1 METAQL
7 CPPEI
12 SSALAALAESI
23 ELALGPGP
31 EALAEAYEAAE
42 LVGALSGDEDLAK
55 ALLLAPILDGAKTVS
70 PALAR
75 LAGSSSVQAAEA
87 LARFGELG
95 FPAGWSP
102 EQGLDARQAEAVRK
116 MLIAAVADPRLVLA
130 RVTMELVRLRR
141 ARALEPKDRERAA
154 LAARAVFAPLANRL
168 GIWQLKW
175 ELEDLAFRFL
185 EPEAYH
191 RIAVALNEKRSD
203 RERYIATLCERLR
216 AELAA
221 ADIRAEVQGRPKHI
235 YSIHRKMQ
243 RKQLAFGELY
253 DIRAVRIIVETVEAC
268 YAALGVVHASFT
280 PIASEFDDYIATPKE
295 NLYRSIHTAIV
306 GSEGASVEVQIRTRE
321 MHEHAEL
328 GIAAHWQYKE
338 GGARD
343 RAYERKIEA
352 VRRLLKP
359 GDAGGGERDFLEG
372 ERAALFADRV
382 YALTPKG
389 EVIDLPRSATPLDF
403 AYHVHSDLGHRCRG
417 AKVNGRIAPL
427 THPLANGEVVDI
439 IAGKHPAPSRD
450 WLAPELGYLA
460 SPRSRAKVRA
470 WFRRQESGDNR
481 VAGRSILERELA
493 RAGAGP
499 EFIAPLVQVLD
510 AGGTEHLHE
519 LLGQGEITGTQLAQ
533 ALARLKHRTE
543 HPARQMTG
551 IAALPG
557 ARPSLSADRAKLRVA
572 PQRRRS
578 PVEIEG
584 VGDLPITL
592 ARCCAPSR
600 PQSIVGYAT
609 VGRGVTIH
617 RKDCPSV
624 ARMFAAHP
632 HRVLRVDWIA
642 ESA

>member
-1 METAQL
+1 MQTAQL

-12 SSALAALAESI
+12 SSTLDSLAESI
-23 ELALGPGP
+23 AQALGLVPN
-31 EALAEAYEAAE
+31 ALAEAQGAAE
-42 LVGALSGDEDLAK
+42 IAGALSGDRDLAS
-55 ALLLAPILDGAKTVS
+55 ALLLAPVLDGAKTLP

-75 LAGSSSVQAAEA
+75 LAGPASVSAAEA

-116 MLIAAVADPRLVLA
+116 MLIAAVSDPRLVLA
-130 RVTMELVRLRR
+130 RLAMELVRLRR
-141 ARALEPKDRERAA
+141 ARGLEPREQQRAA

-168 GIWQLKW
+168 GVWQLKW
-175 ELEDLAFRFL
+175 ELEDLAFRYL
-185 EPEAYH
+185 EPEAYR
-191 RIAVALNEKRSD
+191 RIALALNEKRSD
-203 RERYIATLCERLR
+203 RERYIASLRERLR

-221 ADIRAEVQGRPKHI
+221 AGIAAQVEGRPKHL

-243 RKQLAFGELY
+243 RKQLDFGELY
-253 DIRAVRIIVETVEAC
+253 DIRAVRIILETVEQC
-268 YAALGVVHASFT
+268 YAALGVVHAEFA
-280 PIASEFDDYIATPKE
+280 PIASEFDDYIASPKE

-306 GSEGASVEVQIRTRE
+306 GPEGASVEVQIRTRE

-328 GIAAHWQYKE
+328 GVAAHWQYKE

-343 RAYERKIEA
+343 RGYERKIEA

-359 GDAGGGERDFLEG
+359 GDVGGGERDFLER
-372 ERAALFADRV
+372 ERARLFSDRL

-389 EVIDLPRSATPLDF
+389 EVIDLPRGATPLDF

-427 THPLANGEVVDI
+427 TQALANGEVVEI

-470 WFRRQESGDNR
+470 WFRRQASGDNR

-499 EFIAPLVQVLD
+499 EVIAPLVQAFD
-510 AGGTEHLHE
+510 AGGSENLHQ
-519 LLGQGEITGTQLAQ
+519 LLGEAQITATQLAQ
-533 ALARLKHRTE
+533 TLARLKS
-543 HPARQMTG
+543 PSAAR
-551 IAALPG
+551 ARARLPG
-557 ARPSLSADRAKLRVA
+557 ARTPLRAA
-572 PQRRRS
+572 PQRHRS
-578 PVEIEG
+578 PVEVEG

-617 RKDCPSV
+617 RKDCPSL
-624 ARMFAAHP
+624 ARMFATHP
-632 HRVLRVDWIA
+632 QRVLRVDWIA